1 MLEVFGDALVVG
13 RQEGEESGRRRHR
26 GQRQRHRG
34 ALGRVHQR
42 RRQII
47 ALEAFRAVADAVL
60 NAEIDAQSNEQN
72 RERDREQV
80 ERAHH
85 HQPGGGGDGKA
96 DEEIDEHREDDLRRM
111 QRHPENHE
119 HDDDGAD
126 SVPDGA
132 VLNGGEFLV
141 GDRNRPGQPD
151 PRAVFAREIEVVGRL
166 PDRVGRSLAGLQRV
180 EVQDRLELDEG
191 APLVADEF
199 APGEGRRTRLQHI
212 LDGLGDQ
219 VERPLGAVELDL
231 PALDAGKPGFQRA
244 GQAADRG
251 IAGHDLDQGC
261 CRFELPGQ
269 LADLRHRQ
277 EQQPVLFK
285 EFSGAELGNR
295 FEVGLVAR
303 QFLGQRLGCRA
314 GQFRR
319 RGLDD
324 RENRPVAIE
333 GGAELVIALA
343 PVQIGRNQRVDVGV
357 DGEMPGRIVARR
369 YRENERDQNRER
381 SKPRAGFD
389 NRYDNTGQHIYSL

>member
-1 MLEVFGDALVVG
+1 M
-13 RQEGEESGRRRHR
+13 
-26 GQRQRHRG
+26 
-34 ALGRVHQR
+34 
-42 RRQII
+42 
-47 ALEAFRAVADAVL
+47 
-60 NAEIDAQSNEQN
+60 
-72 RERDREQV
+72 
-80 ERAHH
+80 
-85 HQPGGGGDGKA
+85 
-96 DEEIDEHREDDLRRM
+96 
-111 QRHPENHE
+111 HE
-119 HDDDGAD
+119 HDDDSAD

-151 PRAVFAREIEVVGRL
+151 PRAIFAREIEVVGRL

-180 EVQDRLELDEG
+180 EVEDRLELDEG
-191 APLVADEF
+191 APVGILQRLVAGEL
-199 APGEGRRTRLQHI
+199 APGEGRRALVQDVF
-212 LDGLGDQ
+212 DGLGDQ
-219 VERPLGAVELDL
+219 VEGPLGAVELDL
-231 PALDAGKPGFQRA
+231 AALDAGEPGFQRA

-261 CRFELPGQ
+261 CRFELSGQ
-269 LADLRHRQ
+269 LTDLRQRQ

-285 EFSGAELGNR
+285 EFSGPERRNR

-319 RGLDD
+319 RALDD
-324 RENRPVAIE
+324 RENRAVPIE
-333 GGAELVIALA
+333 GRAELVIALA

-357 DGEMPGRIVARR
+357 DGEMPGGIVARR
-369 YRENERDQNRER
+369 YRKNERDQNRER